1 MLRSKLNSLGNPCD
15 QSADFVGD
23 PGARV
28 SDEVCGLFWSRI
40 VSYDFVRSG
49 PVWPVY
55 IVEFSS

>member
-23 PGARV
+23 PGARI

-40 VSYDFVRSG
+40 VSYRMTLSGRVRSG
-49 PVWPVY
+49 PC
-55 IVEFSS
+55 I